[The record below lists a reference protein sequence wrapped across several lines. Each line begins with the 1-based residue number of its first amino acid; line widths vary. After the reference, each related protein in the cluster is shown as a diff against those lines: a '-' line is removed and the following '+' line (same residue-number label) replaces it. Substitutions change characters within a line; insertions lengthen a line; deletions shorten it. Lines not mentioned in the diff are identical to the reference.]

1 MNYLKEKTYMKFIIM
16 YNEYLCM
23 LKREVWA
30 SLVLHHNW
38 EQKLGGRDVYR
49 VGEVWDRWEENGIQR
64 GKGSVSRVPW
74 RNGWQR
80 YDIEAGYWLNGLSG
94 KGSTWLE

>member
-1 MNYLKEKTYMKFIIM
+1 M
-16 YNEYLCM
+16 YAEERSLSFTS
-23 LKREVWA
+23 
-30 SLVLHHNW
+30 SLVLSFTSLHHNW